1 MDMASLL
8 GATAELESPL
18 AVERSRRKRE
28 LEEDRE
34 RILALKHNWQIARE
48 RSARE
53 LQLARFQKYHQL
65 ASLVLFINPEEES
78 EAEALGEDGS
88 ALLSSKER
96 IERVQHRQRKGE
108 AKHDEYLWV
117 VFCEH
122 AKRLI
127 PTVPLTKD
135 ERLYLNR
142 QVYSPGRESEEIVD
156 RYNAPINKICLR
168 TLTKSTWVNDEI
180 VNAYSQMCQH
190 RTPQGLERT
199 HLFSSFFLSSLGMN
213 NEYKYEAVKKWTT
226 PRRGGKVDLF
236 SKRAVLIPINLHS
249 VHWIFAFVDLRF
261 KQIVVLDS
269 MHGENADVYRALFRY
284 LKDEHLDKK
293 QCELPDQ
300 GEWKMIG
307 GNRSCAPRQNNSD
320 DCGVFSCM
328 FANLLME
335 FFAREEGESSAPK
348 PVLTAK
354 LLSSFSCKDM
364 PRIREQIQLDILRGE
379 VFPATPQV
387 ANTLDG
393 KA

>member
-8 GATAELESPL
+8 EATAELESPL
-18 AVERSRRKRE
+18 AVERSRRKCE
-28 LEEDRE
+28 LEGDRE
-34 RILALKHNWQIARE
+34 RVLALKHNWQLARE

-53 LQLARFQKYHQL
+53 LQVARFQKYHQL
-65 ASLVLFINPEEES
+65 ASLISFINPEQ
-78 EAEALGEDGS
+78 EARALGEDDS
-88 ALLSSKER
+88 STALLSSSKER
-96 IERVQHRQRKGE
+96 IERVQHRQRKSE

-127 PTVPLTKD
+127 PTAPLTTE

-180 VNAYSQMCQH
+180 VNAYSQMCRH
-190 RTPQGLERT
+190 RTPRGLECT

-226 PRRGGKVDLF
+226 PRRGGKIDLF
-236 SKRAVLIPINLHS
+236 AKRAVLVPINLHS
-249 VHWIFAFVDLRF
+249 VHWIFAFVDIPF

-300 GEWKMIG
+300 EKWKMVG

-328 FANLLME
+328 FSNLLME
-335 FFAREEGESSAPK
+335 FFAREDADEAAK
-348 PVLTAK
+348 PVLTSK
-354 LLSSFSCKDM
+354 LLSCFSCKDM

-379 VFPATPQV
+379 VFPTPTPTQV
-387 ANTLDG
+387 GSTDD
-393 KA
+393 